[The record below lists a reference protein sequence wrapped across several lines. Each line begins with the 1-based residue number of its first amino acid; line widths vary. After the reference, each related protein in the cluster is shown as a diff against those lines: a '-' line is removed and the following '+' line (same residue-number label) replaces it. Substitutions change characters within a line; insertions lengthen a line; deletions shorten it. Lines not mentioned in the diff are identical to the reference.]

1 MSLLDFNEEK
11 ELDVELPLYEFVL
24 LVYCTISSE
33 TFQVFEIKKKI
44 I

>member
-24 LVYCTISSE
+24 YYSSE
-33 TFQVFEIKKKI
+33 TFQVFEIKRKR
-44 I
+44 